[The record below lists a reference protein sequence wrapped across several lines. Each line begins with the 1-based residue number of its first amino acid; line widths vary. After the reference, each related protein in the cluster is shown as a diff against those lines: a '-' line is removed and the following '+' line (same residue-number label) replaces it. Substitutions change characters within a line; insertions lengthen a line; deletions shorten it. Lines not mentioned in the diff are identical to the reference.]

1 MLVFIAPYSASNRG
15 ANVNLGA
22 ARKVEFFLALASQL
36 SEDVLLINT
45 GHIEAGWSRRKFRDS
60 VIGTQRIRE
69 ISLRCYPVRPIGK
82 LLNLFEVLALSD
94 EIAKV
99 GKPEAVWIYN
109 AYAFESMLA
118 RVLTHR
124 FGARLILQFE
134 DWLLSRRRWH
144 PKPLLDFIAWRYV
157 LPAPSLCLAVNDHLS
172 TREHQR
178 SGCPVVLC
186 PGVVSDDLI
195 EACGQR
201 RPFSRTADA
210 RTMVGYFG
218 GLSVEKGADVVLDLI
233 RKSGGRLMFHVCG
246 TGPLAREFVRLSA
259 EDYPVHFHGRVDEK
273 VLFKLISDCDV
284 LVNPHVSIEKMGNGV
299 FPFKVVEYVAS
310 GRLVIS
316 TELPPMSM
324 KEIHD
329 AICFVSADA
338 RSIADALANAE
349 QTYRRKRMSIER
361 AMKAAA
367 QLLTRDALERS
378 ISRALSSRIKD

>member
-1 MLVFIAPYSASNRG
+1 MLVFIAPYSAANRG

-36 SEDVLLINT
+36 AQDVLLINT
-45 GHIEAGWSRRKFRDS
+45 AHIEEGWSHRKVRDS
-60 VIGTQRIRE
+60 CIGRQRIRE
-69 ISLRCYPVRPIGK
+69 ISLRSYPVRSIGK
-82 LLNLFEVLALSD
+82 MLNLFEVSALSD
-94 EIAKV
+94 EIAKF
-99 GKPEAVWIYN
+99 GEPDIVWIYN

-118 RVLTHR
+118 RALTHR

-144 PKPLLDFIAWRYV
+144 PKPFLDFIAWRYF

-195 EACGQR
+195 EACGRR
-201 RPFSRTADA
+201 RPFSRPAAA
-210 RTMVGYFG
+210 RMMVGYFG
-218 GLSVEKGADVVLDLI
+218 GLSAEKGADVVLDLI
-233 RKSGGRLMFHVCG
+233 RDSGGRFMFHVCG
-246 TGPLAREFVRLSA
+246 TGPLACEFERLCVEGHS
-259 EDYPVHFHGRVDEK
+259 VHFHGRVDESA
-273 VLFKLISDCDV
+273 LFGFISDCDV
-284 LVNPHVSIEKMGNGV
+284 LVNPHASIEKMGNGV
-299 FPFKVVEYVAS
+299 FPFKVIEYVAS

-316 TELPPMSM
+316 TELPPISM
-324 KEIHD
+324 KEVHD

-349 QTYRRKRMSIER
+349 QTYRRKRTSIER
-361 AMKAAA
+361 AMEAAA
-367 QLLTRDALERS
+367 QLLTRDALKRS
-378 ISRALSSRIKD
+378 ISAALSGRNKD